1 MVDRGMSERQAYPS
15 DMSDEQWQ
23 QIEKLVPGPLPG
35 GRPPKYER
43 REIVNAILYVLRA
56 GCAWRLMPHDLP
68 QWETP
73 YVCFTTWS
81 EDGTWELIEEV
92 LRGRVRK
99 TEGRNP
105 APTAAI
111 IDSQAVK
118 TSDQGGPHGFDV
130 AKQTSG
136 RKRHLLVDTLGL
148 IWLVSV
154 TAANVQDRDGARM
167 LLEKI
172 FRRGLGRLRLIWAD
186 TAYKAATL
194 FDWIQTH
201 LPRRGLRLEIVERDP
216 AIKGFVVQKRRW
228 VVERTFGWLN
238 KCRRLSKDYE
248 RHTRN
253 SEAMIRVASIALMMR
268 RLTSKHAF

>member
-1 MVDRGMSERQAYPS
+1 MSKRQTYPS

-23 QIEKLVPGPLPG
+23 QIEKLVPQALPG
-35 GRPPKYER
+35 GRPAKYER
-43 REIVNAILYVLRA
+43 REIVDAILYVLRA
-56 GCAWRLMPHDLP
+56 GCAWRMLPHDLP

-73 YVCFTTWS
+73 YVCFTSWS

-92 LRGRVRK
+92 LRRRVRK
-99 TEGRNP
+99 SEGKKP

-111 IDSQAVK
+111 IGSQAVK
-118 TSDQGGPHGFDV
+118 TSGQGGPHGFDV
-130 AKQTSG
+130 AKQVSG

-148 IWLVSV
+148 IWLVQV
-154 TAANVQDRDGARM
+154 TAANVQDRDGAQM

-172 FRRGLGRLRLIWAD
+172 FQRGLGRLRLIWAD
-186 TAYKAATL
+186 AAYKAAAL
-194 FDWIQTH
+194 FAWINTH

-216 AIKGFVVQKRRW
+216 ATKGFVVQKRRW
-228 VVERTFGWLN
+228 VVERTLGWLN

-248 RHTRN
+248 HHPRN

-268 RLTSKHAF
+268 RLAPKPAL